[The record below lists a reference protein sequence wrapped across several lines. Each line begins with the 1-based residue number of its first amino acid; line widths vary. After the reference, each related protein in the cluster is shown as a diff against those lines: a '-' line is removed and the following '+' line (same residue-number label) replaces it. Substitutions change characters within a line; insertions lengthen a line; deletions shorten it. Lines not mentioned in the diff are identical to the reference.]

1 MIDLEK
7 TQRRIDRFPALC
19 RQAGLKVTPQRSA
32 VYAMLASTDTHPSP
46 ETIFS
51 SVREGLPNISQ
62 GTVYKVLDLLTE
74 RGLLVK
80 VATPGQ
86 VARYDARTEP
96 HYHAVCIRCGGIED
110 VQAEAAPPVP
120 RGDPD
125 GGFDV
130 HKVDV
135 VLQGL
140 CRNCRA
146 PDA

>member
-7 TQRRIDRFPALC
+7 IQQQIAQFPALC
-19 RQAGLKVTPQRSA
+19 RRAGLKVTPQRSA
-32 VYAMLASTDTHPSP
+32 VYAMLASTDAHPSP
-46 ETIFS
+46 ETILS
-51 SVREGLPNISQ
+51 AVREGMPNISR

-80 VATPGQ
+80 VATPAQ
-86 VARYDARTEP
+86 VSRYDARTEP

-110 VQAEAAPPVP
+110 ISNDAAPPVP
-120 RGDPD
+120 RGDPA

-135 VLQGL
+135 GLQGL
-140 CRNCRA
+140 CRHCRA
-146 PDA
+146 TNG